1 MLVEPTSGMR
11 AEILGGRKKNKQGK
25 SEQTTSTIY
34 TARHHLV
41 GTEQDARNLV
51 PRDHRTNP
59 NSPESKNKTGGTKQ
73 IKLKTYFCFVLT
85 IHQKQ

>member
-51 PRDHRTNP
+51 RETTGQTPTAQ
-59 NSPESKNKTGGTKQ
+59 SPKIKQVGQNK
-73 IKLKTYFCFVLT
+73 
-85 IHQKQ
+85 